1 MNITSPSKE
10 TSSEDDF
17 EYMTPGGV
25 EVGDRRNCVIPV
37 VLITIYAAFIV
48 VGILGNLLIVSAVH
62 LRPDMRT
69 ARNVFIVTLAL
80 SDLVLCIFTMPTTL
94 AQVEPKIIIS
104 LLKRAKCTATILNA
118 RLKLK
123 TNGWP

>member
-1 MNITSPSKE
+1 MNITSSPSAE
-10 TSSEDDF
+10 TSTEDDF

-25 EVGDRRNCVIPV
+25 ELVGDHRNMVIPA

-94 AQVEPKIIIS
+94 AQVRPHQ
-104 LLKRAKCTATILNA
+104 
-118 RLKLK
+118 
-123 TNGWP
+123 

>member
-1 MNITSPSKE
+1 MNITSPSTE
-10 TSSEDDF
+10 TST

-25 EVGDRRNCVIPV
+25 EVGDHRNCVIPA

-94 AQVEPKIIIS
+94 AQVRPKINS
-104 LLKRAKCTATILNA
+104 LIRSCT
-118 RLKLK
+118 RGK
-123 TNGWP
+123 